1 MVRKNVVVIRVVTLE
16 DQTLLRMH
24 GDLIEAYYPALRTE
38 SYCIGDQPRGVCDL
52 ETKTR
57 AVPKII
63 ALAKEHQDADAIVIS
78 CCDDP
83 AVEELKKELSVPV
96 IGAGSAVCA
105 AARCVGKRAG
115 IIGITAYIP
124 EPYQRILGDDLIDL
138 GRPDGVSCTLDLMTD
153 AGRES
158 VLRKAQELKNSG
170 ADCIA
175 LACTGM
181 STIGI
186 SRDIEKRCGIPVVDP
201 VMAEGLFAYY
211 ACLRKEQ

>member
-1 MVRKNVVVIRVVTLE
+1 MVIRVVTLK
-16 DQTLLRMH
+16 DRSLLEMH
-24 GDLIEAYYPALRTE
+24 GKLLEAYYPMLHTA
-38 SYCIGDQPRGVCDL
+38 SYCIEDQPQGVCDR
-52 ETKTR
+52 ETKAM

-63 ALAKEHQDADAIVIS
+63 ALAKQHLHADAIVIS

-158 VLRKAQELKNSG
+158 VLRKAQELKDSG